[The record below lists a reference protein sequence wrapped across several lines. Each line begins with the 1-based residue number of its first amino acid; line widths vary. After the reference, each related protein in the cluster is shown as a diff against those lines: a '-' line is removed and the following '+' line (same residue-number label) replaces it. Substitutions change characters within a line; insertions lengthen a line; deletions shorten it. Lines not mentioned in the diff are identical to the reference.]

1 MFAVPLNFTLARSLL
16 SIPAVKAMA
25 ILGRAVH
32 VESAMRAVR
41 IVLPALPAWRAIRY
55 ASACSGVDLIGAALE
70 RLAPGRWY
78 YAFASEMKA
87 EVATAL
93 VAAWPDLS
101 IEDVRDDARAAEA
114 TVDAP
119 EVDLWVFTPPCE
131 AYSRRNHKRS
141 VAGVLSAATDLELML
156 AYPRALRPRAIV
168 VENVDEPEARVAI
181 SAALL
186 GIRDYEWQTFLSA
199 ASEYG
204 PMERERRFWAGV
216 RRE

>member
-1 MFAVPLNFTLARSLL
+1 
-16 SIPAVKAMA
+16 
-25 ILGRAVH
+25 
-32 VESAMRAVR
+32 MR
-41 IVLPALPAWRAIRY
+41 
-55 ASACSGVDLIGAALE
+55 
-70 RLAPGRWY
+70 
-78 YAFASEMKA
+78 
-87 EVATAL
+87 
-93 VAAWPDLS
+93 
-101 IEDVRDDARAAEA
+101 RDDARAAEA